1 MTDNLLIDFVTER
14 TNKKMKAEE
23 KCGYIL
29 NKVKNNRIIVF
40 EGGLKPQEE
49 ALLIE
54 RTMGR
59 INHVDFTGVE
69 ILNPNSS
76 RKTGILGKRNS
87 HMTVIAP
94 ANTYDRLSIALV

>member
-1 MTDNLLIDFVTER
+1 MTDNLMIDFVTER

-54 RTMGR
+54 RTMSR
-59 INHVDFTGVE
+59 INHLDFTGVE
-69 ILNPNSS
+69 ILNPNST
-76 RKTGILGKRNS
+76 RRTGLLGKKS
-87 HMTVIAP
+87 AHMTVIAP
-94 ANTYDRLSIALV
+94 ANIYGRLSIALV